1 VLVLARLAHFTP
13 VRPPLRFARVRTNG
27 RAGFSSAVKSQVPPE
42 VRTQDELMA
51 HLAFLSVELREA
63 RVVIGEEVV
72 AGRVGAPDLDR
83 RLLPFFPD
91 DGGIP
96 SGSARAIVQYGE
108 DNEAWQFPSAVE
120 TITSG
125 AGGAHWALTLPRQVF
140 ARRHRLTRRHPTAGE
155 WSFQPGGAGALQG
168 RGQLPLLDVSVG
180 GFSVVIGAE
189 GRVDGISGHTA
200 VGTLYGPDRIRL
212 RVRAEVRRLWVDNDH
227 GLIAG
232 CVFRAFGM
240 RNHMLLARYLAEV
253 GGDTSTVSAG

>member
-1 VLVLARLAHFTP
+1 MLVLARLAHFTP
-13 VRPPLRFARVRTNG
+13 VRPPLRFARTRTNG
-27 RAGFSSAVKSQVPPE
+27 RAGFSSAVKSLVPPE

-63 RVVIGEEVV
+63 RVVIGEEIV

-96 SGSARAIVQYGE
+96 SGATRAIVQYGE
-108 DNEAWQFPSAVE
+108 EEEVWQFPSAVE
-120 TITSG
+120 SVTGG
-125 AGGAHWALTLPRQVF
+125 AAGAHWALTLPRQVF
-140 ARRHRLTRRHPTAGE
+140 ARRHRLTRRHHAAGE

-168 RGQLPLLDVSVG
+168 RGQLPLLDISVG

-200 VGTLYGPDRIRL
+200 VGTLLGPDRIRL
-212 RVRAEVRRLWVDNDH
+212 RVRAEVRRLWIDDDR

-240 RNHMLLARYLAEV
+240 RNHMLLARHLANV
-253 GGDTSTVSAG
+253 AGDSPSASAG